1 MLGDFIRSH
10 KIVTTTVIGFLI
22 VIIGITFYLALS
34 RAGKEPVTIQ
44 LIPEDT
50 ILTIDG
56 QQYRPGTAYI
66 QPGTHNIKAEREGFR
81 TFESTITIGQ
91 PNNTEVDLALT
102 PVSEEAIQ
110 WQKDN
115 LNLYLAQEGRS
126 ALRSNEIGQQ
136 RREQFPITAH
146 LPFRN
151 FIYSIGHRLKN
162 VDNPSEGIII
172 EINAITG
179 SREAAINKIRELGFD
194 PTDYEINFNN
204 YENPFSHE

>member
-1 MLGDFIRSH
+1 MLADLIRSH
-10 KIVTTTVIGFLI
+10 KLVSAILIGFLI
-22 VIIGITFYLALS
+22 VIIGIVSYMALS
-34 RAGKEPVTIQ
+34 RAGKEPVTVR

-56 QQYRPGTAYI
+56 QRYRPGTAYI
-66 QPGTHNIKAEREGFR
+66 QPGTHDIKAEREGFR
-81 TFESTITIGQ
+81 TYESTITIGK
-91 PNNTEVDLALT
+91 PNDAEIDLALT

-136 RREQFPITAH
+136 RREQFPIIAH

-172 EINAITG
+172 EITAITG
-179 SREAAINKIRELGFD
+179 SREAALNKIRELGFD